1 MSGYSLIT
9 GASGFLGRHLTERL
23 VSDGERVVATGRSSD
38 RLAYVNAQHGQMV
51 VGDLCNQ
58 AFTKQLCEGADTVF
72 HCAALSSPW
81 GPYKAFH
88 RANIEATENLVEASL
103 VYGVK
108 NFIHVSTPSVY
119 FDFTDRLL
127 ISETEPLPGR
137 FANHYAATKY
147 AAEEVVLA
155 AAAKGLNAV
164 IIRPRGLFGE
174 YDRTIFPRILEVAK
188 NGSFPLPGG
197 GRALVDVTYVGNVV
211 DALVLC
217 RNRAE
222 SVSGEVFNISN
233 GSPIAV
239 RDMLTRLFEAIE
251 IQPTLRDIP
260 LTVAKCVGWV
270 SETIG
275 KIRPGQPEPSLTRY
289 GVGVLGHSQTLDISK
304 ARDLLG
310 YEPRVSIDE
319 GIALFANWWR
329 QQSCE

>member
-1 MSGYSLIT
+1 M
-9 GASGFLGRHLTERL
+9 E
-23 VSDGERVVATGRSSD
+23 
-38 RLAYVNAQHGQMV
+38 
-51 VGDLCNQ
+51 
-58 AFTKQLCEGADTVF
+58 
-72 HCAALSSPW
+72 
-81 GPYKAFH
+81 
-88 RANIEATENLVEASL
+88 
-103 VYGVK
+103 
-108 NFIHVSTPSVY
+108 
-119 FDFTDRLL
+119 LL
-127 ISETEPLPGR
+127 RWFQSC
-137 FANHYAATKY
+137 
-147 AAEEVVLA
+147 
-155 AAAKGLNAV
+155 
-164 IIRPRGLFGE
+164 
-174 YDRTIFPRILEVAK
+174 LEI
-188 NGSFPLPGG
+188 
-197 GRALVDVTYVGNVV
+197 
-211 DALVLC
+211 C